1 MPGWEITLW
10 GHTLA
15 LGVLVPLVVF
25 PAVLVVIGVY
35 PFVEAWVTG
44 DRREHHLLDRPR
56 NRPVRTGLGVAWL
69 TFFLVAL
76 VGGGNDLWATR
87 FHVSLNAVTWFV
99 RVALVVGP
107 VITFVITR
115 RICLGLQRRDRELV
129 LHGRE
134 SGRIK
139 RLPHGEYVEIHEPL
153 TQDRLHTLTAHE
165 QPPALE
171 SGPETDV
178 NGVRR
183 RIPRAERLRVR
194 LSRGLHG
201 EGAQVPKPTA
211 REYEEAQREH
221 R

>member
-1 MPGWEITLW
+1 MEITLW

-15 LGVLVPLVVF
+15 TGVLVPLVVF

-76 VGGGNDLWATR
+76 VGGGNDLWATHFR
-87 FHVSLNAVTWFV
+87 VSLNAVTWFV

-115 RICLGLQRRDRELV
+115 RICLGLQSRDRELV
-129 LHGRE
+129 LHGR
-134 SGRIK
+134 S
-139 RLPHGEYVEIHEPL
+139 
-153 TQDRLHTLTAHE
+153 
-165 QPPALE
+165 
-171 SGPETDV
+171 
-178 NGVRR
+178 
-183 RIPRAERLRVR
+183 RA
-194 LSRGLHG
+194 
-201 EGAQVPKPTA
+201 A
-211 REYEEAQREH
+211 
-221 R
+221 